1 MRKKS
6 PAKFLL
12 AESEPTGSFFFFQL
26 NFNKSKCIVNCSYN
40 PNRHDISMH
49 LEILRKI
56 LDLNST
62 NYKNIIFLGNFN
74 VDI

>member
-12 AESEPTGSFFFFQL
+12 AEGEPTGSFFFFQL
-26 NFNKSKCIVNCSYN
+26 NFHKAKCIVNCSYN

-49 LEILRKI
+49 LEILKKI

-62 NYKNIIFLGNFN
+62 NYENIIS
-74 VDI
+74 